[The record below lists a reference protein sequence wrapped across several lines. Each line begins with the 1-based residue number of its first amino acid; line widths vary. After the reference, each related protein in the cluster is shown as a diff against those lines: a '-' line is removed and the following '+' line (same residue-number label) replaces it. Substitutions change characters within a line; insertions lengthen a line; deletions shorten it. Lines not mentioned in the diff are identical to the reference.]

1 MDLGI
6 RENLSEEVTSVKKYR
21 VGKRTMYTGKNVKKA
36 LRWKRGEQI
45 PEKTTGVLERVP
57 FRGQRGSH

>member
-45 PEKTTGVLERVP
+45 PEKKRQLVC
-57 FRGQRGSH
+57 